1 MDESEYHAVRSG
13 RPRVL
18 VVEPNRSNLSVI
30 ARRVGE
36 AGYRVAAADNAQA
49 ATAELHRQPVD
60 LVLAELTMAGTN
72 AVELVRM
79 IRDDVTTRDLP
90 VIVIAGRSQT
100 DGAVSA
106 LDTGADD
113 VVIKPF
119 HFDVLIARIGR
130 QIARARGLRQLRTD
144 NAALDA
150 RVVTRAIELGEMRQ
164 RWIEAEGERQR
175 LASMLCGGLSASR

>member
-1 MDESEYHAVRSG
+1 
-13 RPRVL
+13 
-18 VVEPNRSNLSVI
+18 
-30 ARRVGE
+30 
-36 AGYRVAAADNAQA
+36 
-49 ATAELHRQPVD
+49 
-60 LVLAELTMAGTN
+60 
-72 AVELVRM
+72 
-79 IRDDVTTRDLP
+79 
-90 VIVIAGRSQT
+90 RSQT

-175 LASMLCGGLSASR
+175 LERMIRA